1 MNLRRL
7 LGFPE
12 LYGRILVGATDI
24 RRAEAW
30 YKDTFGFV
38 SESQGRDPSE
48 IYLGYSSEDSPVY
61 RLITIRSVDE
71 RQMSVFA
78 SRHVILFTR
87 ELESIRG
94 KLLAKMV
101 NVSVI
106 QQDSG
111 GNQFFRFQDSEGN
124 WIEVCIEP
132 GSGSNRLAPQ
142 T

>member
-12 LYGRILVGATDI
+12 LYGKILVGATDI

-30 YKDTFGFV
+30 YKDAFGLV
-38 SESQGRDPSE
+38 SESQGKDPSE
-48 IYLGYSSEDSPVY
+48 VYLGYSSEDSLAD

-71 RQMSVFA
+71 RQMSALA
-78 SRHVILFTR
+78 SRHLILFTK
-87 ELESIRG
+87 ELESVRE
-94 KLLAKMV
+94 KLAAKRV
-101 NVSVI
+101 QVSEI

-111 GNQFFRFQDSEGN
+111 GNQFFSFQDSESN

-132 GSGSNRLAPQ
+132 GSGNRQLAPQ
-142 T
+142 A